1 MSPVATETI
10 TSTVVSAAPPSLKA
24 PALVLGTPA
33 TAQDG
38 SYQRT
43 ISELEQSRTVE
54 KLMLDRLLEGGSCT
68 VFLSI

>member
-1 MSPVATETI
+1 MAPVATETI
-10 TSTVVSAAPPSLKA
+10 ITTVVSAVTPVSPLKG

-43 ISELEQSRTVE
+43 ISDLEQSRAVE
-54 KLMLDRLLEGGSCT
+54 KLMLDRLLEGGA
-68 VFLSI
+68 